1 MRCRE
6 PALSLVLAIVALL
19 GAIVLS
25 PAVAVAED
33 AGPLMVV
40 DVNSLGLAFVSINGT
55 ILGGERVECVGEPL
69 YVYSYSPADLVP
81 YLDTEA
87 GTLLLV
93 SPRDE
98 PVNFT
103 LTYVSLVSK
112 PAGANAWVSQLHLPE
127 TALIIL
133 PEGYALQQ
141 VSPAPFQVTR
151 TDGRVALLMPPG
163 NVSLAYSLAAVTQTV
178 QQTLTETPGG
188 TGAQPQPGNTATVV
202 SGGQAPGAERKQ
214 LVLIY
219 VLIAVAAA
227 AGILIVHLTLR
238 RKRGEKPESYL
249 DERDKAIIS
258 FLREKGPSTPSE
270 IMAATGIPKSAFYRR
285 VSRLEKLGLLESID
299 LGTKKVY
306 RLKKT

>member
-1 MRCRE
+1 VRCRE
-6 PALSLVLAIVALL
+6 PALALVLAIAALL
-19 GAIVLS
+19 GAIALS

-40 DVNSLGLAFVSINGT
+40 DVNPFGLAFVSINGT

-69 YVYSYSPADLVP
+69 YVYSYSPPDLVP

-163 NVSLAYSLAAVTQTV
+163 NVSLAYSLVAATQTV
-178 QQTLTETPGG
+178 QQTQTPGG
-188 TGAQPQPGNTATVV
+188 SGAQPQPGNTATVV
-202 SGGQAPGAERKQ
+202 GGGQAPGAERKQ
-214 LVLIY
+214 PVLIY
-219 VLIAVAAA
+219 VLIAVAA
-227 AGILIVHLTLR
+227 GILIAYLAVR

-285 VSRLEKLGLLESID
+285 VSRLEKLGLLESVD